1 MNESVDDPGAVSG
14 VKKRDMGEGLA
25 TASLILGVMAALGFV
40 FVLPPFM
47 FGATAIVLAFLSSGE
62 NGIALRGKI
71 GMFMGAISMVL
82 LVFIIAS
89 AVHFFL
95 SNPGMFDD
103 YYKEF
108 NELYQEMQ
116 NSGSFI

>member
-1 MNESVDDPGAVSG
+1 MNESFDDPGAVSG

>member
-1 MNESVDDPGAVSG
+1 MNESFDDPGAVSG

-47 FGATAIVLAFLSSGE
+47 FGAFLSSGE

-82 LVFIIAS
+82 LVLVIAS